1 MKNRCDICKA
11 EIHSGTK
18 WCQGCAKT
26 ARDRIDK
33 LLRSVLAEPKPF
45 IRQITASVVI
55 LGLLMMP
62 VWTARAQEI
71 HRPHVPEHASVAVFE
86 QTQRSFNRLRTKQAL
101 GQDTAVDYAIAATNL
116 RVMFAHMDEV
126 GLTDQAEKYIL
137 ANPSRFLDY
146 PSEPELQPIF
156 AKLTVQEREGFV
168 QFIRSN
174 GLKALHEQIASTFEQ
189 KALAMVLQGHAQS
202 AAYQGGARFLL
213 AQCGGLGRIGF
224 YAGWASLYI
233 GVLGMALG
241 VTGPIGAAFFWVGL
255 GLSGVSFSMNNC

>member
-1 MKNRCDICKA
+1 MKIHPHECSGCKKTFDCDREDCGGRLYQHFSSCNECMYARMQALPRKA
-11 EIHSGTK
+11 
-18 WCQGCAKT
+18 
-26 ARDRIDK
+26 
-33 LLRSVLAEPKPF
+33 LAL
-45 IRQITASVVI
+45 VVI

-86 QTQRSFNRLRTKQAL
+86 QTQRSIKRLQTKQAL
-101 GQDTAVDYAIAATNL
+101 GQDTAVDYAIAGANF
-116 RVMFAHMDEV
+116 RVMFAHMDET
-126 GLTDQAEKYIL
+126 GMTDSAEKYIL

-189 KALAMVLQGHAQS
+189 KALAMVQQGHAQS
-202 AAYQGGARFLL
+202 AAYTGGARLML
-213 AQCGGLGRIGF
+213 AQCAGDGRVHLYI
-224 YAGWASLYI
+224 GWASFYLGI
-233 GVLGMALG
+233 VGAVLG
-241 VTGPIGAAFFWVGL
+241 GPIGTAIFVIGIATSYMDMV
-255 GLSGVSFSMNNC
+255 VIPNNC